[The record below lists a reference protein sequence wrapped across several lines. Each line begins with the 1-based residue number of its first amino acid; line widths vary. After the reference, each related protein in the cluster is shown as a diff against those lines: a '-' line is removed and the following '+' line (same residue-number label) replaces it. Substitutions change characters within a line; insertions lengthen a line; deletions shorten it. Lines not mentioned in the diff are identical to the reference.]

1 MSARATESD
10 LRGLDLEA
18 VAAHLREVGVEVPDG
33 LTAELVGGGKSNLT
47 YLLDTGTRRLVL
59 RRPPLGELQRG
70 AHDVIREARVQQ
82 ALDGSTVPV
91 PTIVTAD
98 PTGSVL
104 GVPFYVMDAVDADV
118 VRTREDA
125 EPIAPLVRRRLSEAL
140 VDRLADLHDID
151 PASVGLAD
159 LGRPDGYLERQV
171 ARWLRQYEAI
181 KVRDLPLV
189 EPIGNRLAATVP
201 TSSAAA
207 IVHGDYRLDN
217 VMVSRDVPDRV
228 VAVLDWEMAT
238 LGDPLADL
246 ATLVMFWD
254 DEGDAYNPITGGL
267 MAMSGFL
274 TKEEV
279 AQRYTARRGLGDVD
293 LTWYLAFS
301 TFKLAVILEQIH
313 ARHVA
318 GQTVG
323 EGFDGLDRMVDQL
336 LAESASYLRLPATLS

>member
-1 MSARATESD
+1 MSERVTEDD

-18 VAAHLREVGVEVPDG
+18 VASHLREVGVEVSNG
-33 LTAELVGGGKSNLT
+33 LTAQLVGGGKSNLT
-47 YLLDTGTRRLVL
+47 YLLDTGARRLVL
-59 RRPPLGELQRG
+59 RRPPLGIVQRG

-82 ALDGSTVPV
+82 ALATSTVPV
-91 PTIVTAD
+91 PTIVTAE
-98 PTGSVL
+98 PTGDVL

-125 EPIAPLVRRRLSEAL
+125 STIAPLVRRRLSEAL
-140 VDRLADLHDID
+140 VDRLADLHDVD
-151 PASVGLAD
+151 PASVGLSD

-171 ARWLRQYEAI
+171 ARWLRQYDVI

-189 EPIGNRLAATVP
+189 EVVGRRLQETLPATS
-201 TSSAAA
+201 TAA

-217 VMVSRDVPDRV
+217 VMVGRDRPDSV

-254 DEGDAYNPITGGL
+254 DEADAFNPITGGL
-267 MAMSGFL
+267 MALPGFL

-279 AQRYTARRGLGDVD
+279 AERYTARRGLGDVD

-323 EGFDGLDRMVDQL
+323 EGFDGLDLMVDQL
-336 LAESASYLRLPATLS
+336 LQESADHLRITTP

>member
-1 MSARATESD
+1 MSDD
-10 LRGLDLEA
+10 LRGLDLDA
-18 VAAHLREVGVEVPDG
+18 VALHLREIGVEVPNG
-33 LTAELVGGGKSNLT
+33 LTAQLVGGGKSNLT

-59 RRPPLGELQRG
+59 RRPPLGTLQRG
-70 AHDVIREARVQQ
+70 AHDVIRESRVQQ
-82 ALDGSTVPV
+82 ALGGSTVPV
-91 PTIVTAD
+91 PTIVTAE
-98 PTGSVL
+98 PTGDVL

-118 VRTREDA
+118 VRTRDDA
-125 EPIAPLVRRRLSEAL
+125 ERIAPLVRRRLSEAL

-151 PASVGLAD
+151 PASVGLSD

-171 ARWLRQYEAI
+171 ARWLRQYEVI
-181 KVRDLPLV
+181 KVRELPLV
-189 EPIGNRLAATVP
+189 EVLGRRLQQTLPA
-201 TSSAAA
+201 SSATA

-217 VMVSRDVPDRV
+217 VMVGHDRPDTV

-254 DEGDAYNPITGGL
+254 DEADAFNPITGGL
-267 MAMSGFL
+267 MALPGFL

-279 AQRYTARRGLGDVD
+279 AERYTARRGLGDVD

-323 EGFDGLDRMVDQL
+323 EGFDGLDLMVDQL
-336 LAESASYLRLPATLS
+336 LQESADHLRITTP